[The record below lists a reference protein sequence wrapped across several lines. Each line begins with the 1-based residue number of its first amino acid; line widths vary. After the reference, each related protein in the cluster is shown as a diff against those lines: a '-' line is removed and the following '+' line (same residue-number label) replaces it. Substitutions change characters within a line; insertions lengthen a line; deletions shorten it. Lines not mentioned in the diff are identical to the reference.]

1 MTASDIYPLPTV
13 PVQVTGR
20 WLGKVLGQK
29 IKSLYMTHSVLN
41 ATASKL
47 FFTIEY
53 EDDGNEGDRPKHVC
67 IKGGFN
73 PDMLAAQGFRDL
85 LIAAYTNEASFFS
98 LVAPTLNHMSLTKVW
113 WAGVGDEQGILVMED
128 LNEAGYTFGNPQ
140 HVWSV
145 DQVKAGVEQLA
156 ALHAST
162 WGYSYQ
168 DYPWITASYEG
179 MMMALTDMWDDQIHG
194 ADRPPC
200 PNIIKASR
208 DRTVNAIKKHFATKN
223 PKFMSL
229 IHGDPHTGNTYL
241 DKAGNPRFLD
251 WQTFHI
257 GSPFH
262 DLSYFIVGA
271 LSVEDRRAHEIPII
285 DHYLGALARFGGPC
299 LSRKDEDVMKEYSK
313 ATMAG
318 MGWILTP
325 YALQKKECVFPMCE
339 RYGAAIVDH
348 KSIEIVEALTVVCN
362 N

>member
-13 PVQVTGR
+13 PEEVTAS
-20 WLGKVLGQK
+20 WLGKVLGQNV
-29 IKSLYMTHSVLN
+29 KSAELTHSVLN

-53 EDDGNEGDRPKHVC
+53 EDDKNEEDRARHVC

-73 PDMLAAQGFRDL
+73 PAMLAVEGYKDL
-85 LIAAYTNEASFFS
+85 LIAAYTNEAMFFS
-98 LVAPTLNHMSLTKVW
+98 VVAPTLSHISLPKVW
-113 WAGVGDEQGILVMED
+113 WAGNKGEQGILVMED
-128 LNEAGYTFGNPQ
+128 LNHAGFTFGNPQ
-140 HVWSV
+140 DVWSAAR
-145 DQVKAGVEQLA
+145 VKRGVEQLA

-162 WGYSYQ
+162 WGYSYT
-168 DYPWITASYEG
+168 DYPWITPSYEG
-179 MMMALTDMWDDQIHG
+179 MMMALTDMWDAQIHG

-200 PNIIKASR
+200 PDIIKNSR
-208 DRTVNAIKKHFATKN
+208 ERTVAAIKKHFATKN

-229 IHGDPHTGNTYL
+229 IHGDPHTGNAYL

-262 DLSYFIVGA
+262 DLAYFVIGA
-271 LSVEDRRAHEIPII
+271 MSVEDRRTHEVDII
-285 DHYLGALARFGGPC
+285 GHYLEALASFGGPS
-299 LSRKDEDVMKEYSK
+299 LSTKDEDVMKEYSK

-325 YALQKKECVFPMCE
+325 YDLQLKERVFPMCE

-348 KSIEIVEALTVVCN
+348 KAIELVESLPDPEC
-362 N
+362 